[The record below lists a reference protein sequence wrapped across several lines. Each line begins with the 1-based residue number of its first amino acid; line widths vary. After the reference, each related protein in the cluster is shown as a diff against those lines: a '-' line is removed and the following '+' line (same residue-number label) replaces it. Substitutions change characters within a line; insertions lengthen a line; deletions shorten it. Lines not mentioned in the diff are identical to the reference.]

1 MGWKINLWAR
11 ALDGDHSH
19 DILELALRHHSVGGG
34 GVYYNLYDAHTPFQ
48 IDGNFGACAGIA
60 EMLMQ
65 SHTEVIDIL
74 PALPSVWQKGSI
86 TGLKAI
92 GNFTVRFNWEEG
104 KAQQVTIV
112 SHKGAPLK
120 VRCNHGAIALADA
133 KITVN
138 NNEVAVEIKNGIA
151 TIPCEEGD
159 IVVIDFT
166 EQSSWGLLSIN
177 EMGLATFYAN
187 SPATITEGV
196 KAYVATEAPVMENET
211 GVITMTEIADGI
223 IPAQTGV
230 VIRGE
235 EGNYTFEYTSQ
246 TGTPV
251 DGNLLLGYAGVAE
264 YTEVE
269 VPTDGST
276 NYVLTEERGKTGFY
290 KKEAGF
296 KVYNHKAYLNVPEAS
311 GAMKAIRLRFEN
323 NDGTTNILEIPT
335 EGVNANAKCYDLF
348 GRRVEK
354 ATKGVFI
361 VNGKKVIF

>member
-1 MGWKINLWAR
+1 
-11 ALDGDHSH
+11 
-19 DILELALRHHSVGGG
+19 
-34 GVYYNLYDAHTPFQ
+34 
-48 IDGNFGACAGIA
+48 
-60 EMLMQ
+60 MLMQ

-138 NNEVAVEIKNGIA
+138 DTEVAVEIKNGIA
-151 TIPCEEGD
+151 TIPCDEDD

-166 EQSSWGLLSIN
+166 KQSSWGLLSIS

-187 SPATITEGV
+187 TPATIAEGV
-196 KAYVATEAPVMENET
+196 KAYVATEAPVMENGT
-211 GVITMTEIADGI
+211 GVITMSEIADGI

-230 VIRGE
+230 VIFGE
-235 EGNYTFEYTSQ
+235 EGDYAFEYTSQ

-251 DGNLLLGYAGVAE
+251 AGNLLRGYAGVAE
-264 YTEVE
+264 YAEVA
-269 VPTDGST
+269 VPEDGSI
-276 NYVLTEERGKTGFY
+276 NYVLTNKDEHAGFY
-290 KKEAGF
+290 KKESGF
-296 KVYNHKAYLNVPEAS
+296 KVYNHKAYLNVPNAND
-311 GAMKAIRLRFEN
+311 AMKAIRLRFNN
-323 NDGTTNILEIPT
+323 NDGTTGILEIPT
-335 EGVNANAKCYDLF
+335 EGVNANSKYYDLS

-354 ATKGVFI
+354 ATKGVYI

>member
-1 MGWKINLWAR
+1 
-11 ALDGDHSH
+11 
-19 DILELALRHHSVGGG
+19 
-34 GVYYNLYDAHTPFQ
+34 
-48 IDGNFGACAGIA
+48 
-60 EMLMQ
+60 MLMQ

-138 NNEVAVEIKNGIA
+138 DTEVAVEIKNGIA
-151 TIPCEEGD
+151 TIPCDEDD

-166 EQSSWGLLSIN
+166 KQSSWGLLSIS

-187 SPATITEGV
+187 TPATIAEGV
-196 KAYVATEAPVMENET
+196 KAYVATEAPVMENGT

-223 IPAQTGV
+223 VPAQTGV
-230 VIRGE
+230 VICGTA
-235 EGNYTFEYTSQ
+235 GDYTFEYTSQ

-251 DGNLLLGYAGVAE
+251 AGNLLRGYAGVAE
-264 YTEVE
+264 YAEVA

>member
-1 MGWKINLWAR
+1 MLLQSAHGYIN
-11 ALDGDHSH
+11 
-19 DILELALRHHSVGGG
+19 
-34 GVYYNLYDAHTPFQ
+34 
-48 IDGNFGACAGIA
+48 
-60 EMLMQ
+60 
-65 SHTEVIDIL
+65 IL
-74 PALPSVWQKGSI
+74 PALPAVWER
-86 TGLKAI
+86 TGTVTGMKAM
-92 GNFTVRFNWEEG
+92 GNFTVDFNWNNG
-104 KAQQVTIV
+104 KAQKVKIV
-112 SHKGAPLK
+112 SNAGAELK
-120 VRCNHGAIALADA
+120 VRCNRGAIALADA